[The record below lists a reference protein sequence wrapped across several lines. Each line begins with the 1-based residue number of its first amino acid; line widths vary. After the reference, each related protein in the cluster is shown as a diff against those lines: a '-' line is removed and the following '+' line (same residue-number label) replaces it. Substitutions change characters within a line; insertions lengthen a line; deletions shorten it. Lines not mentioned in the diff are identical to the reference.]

1 MIRDILFERF
11 IRDHSDLV
19 CLHLTRA
26 VYLADGQES
35 IFAFEHHGV
44 DRPDKVIVYKY
55 CGGNLYS
62 IDVEYGTLWT
72 YWMKAADY
80 KEARYI
86 DLEEDI
92 LHG

>member
-1 MIRDILFERF
+1 MIRDMLFDQF

-19 CLHLTRA
+19 CLHLKRA
-26 VYLADGQES
+26 VYLANDHES
-35 IFAFEHHGV
+35 ICAFEHHSI

-55 CGGNLYS
+55 CDGSLRS

-72 YWMKAADY
+72 YWMKAAEY
-80 KEARYI
+80 KVARYI